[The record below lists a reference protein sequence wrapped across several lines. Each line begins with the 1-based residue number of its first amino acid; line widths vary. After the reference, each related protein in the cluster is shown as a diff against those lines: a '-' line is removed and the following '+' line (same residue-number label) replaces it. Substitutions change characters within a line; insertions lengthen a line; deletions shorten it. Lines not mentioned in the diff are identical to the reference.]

1 MSDYV
6 LSATLELRDKFSA
19 QVKKAKSGFTDFERS
34 LRGTA
39 AAVDNAAAS
48 MEKSGVAAVKL
59 AQHAD
64 SRPIKPNRPCPVSA
78 ARTRRQCGPKTK
90 RRRLC
95 GASKRN

>member
-59 AQHAD
+59 AQQAD
-64 SRPIKPNRPCPVSA
+64 KAKSSLSGIRAA

>member
-48 MEKSGVAAVKL
+48 IV
-59 AQHAD
+59 QRCRRQNWRN
-64 SRPIKPNRPCPVSA
+64 SRPR
-78 ARTRRQCGPKTK
+78 
-90 RRRLC
+90 
-95 GASKRN
+95 